1 MVDPDQ
7 LELAILN
14 LCINARDA
22 MPESGTLTLSTRN
35 EACEEGRIAEL
46 DGGRLRGDP

>member
-22 MPESGTLTLSTRN
+22 MAESGTLISLRPATRPWRRD
-35 EACEEGRIAEL
+35 AS
-46 DGGRLRGDP
+46 PS

>member
-14 LCINARDA
+14 LCNQRPRRDA
-22 MPESGTLTLSTRN
+22 RERHPHLSTRN
-35 EACEEGRIAEL
+35 EACTDASPSWAAGITL
-46 DGGRLRGDP
+46 